1 MKVKLLH
8 IDEFVKLNS
17 LDKITSPMLFEKGGV
32 AHENG
37 LLSNVIFGNT
47 TNDRKNTFAYISLK
61 GKFLHPHA
69 YKAIK
74 RIFRN
79 IRWA

>member
-47 TNDRKNTFAYISLK
+47 TNDRKNTFAYISLS
-61 GKFLHPHA
+61 L
-69 YKAIK
+69 
-74 RIFRN
+74 
-79 IRWA
+79 

>member
-17 LDKITSPMLFEKGGV
+17 LDKITSPMWFEKGGV

-37 LLSNVIFGNT
+37 LLSTVIFGNT
-47 TNDRKNTFAYISLK
+47 TNDRKKTCA
-61 GKFLHPHA
+61 
-69 YKAIK
+69 
-74 RIFRN
+74 
-79 IRWA
+79 